1 MHKDI
6 AFTGYSQHHRAFLR
20 PRTGIQPMFTEPAGM
35 RIMRMPMKQITGHR
49 KLLRSCGREGDHTST
64 SMLLDEKIA
73 SGEFEMMLRNE
84 ARVLEAILRVHV
96 AGNDTPMPMK
106 VLRSDHELLAYTQ
119 PK

>member
-1 MHKDI
+1 M
-6 AFTGYSQHHRAFLR
+6 L
-20 PRTGIQPMFTEPAGM
+20 PEPAGV
-35 RIMRMPMKQITGHR
+35 RIMRMPMEQITGHR
-49 KLLRSCGREGDHTST
+49 QLVRSRGGEGKDTAK

-73 SGEFEMMLRNE
+73 SGEFEMMLRHE

-106 VLRSDHELLAYTQ
+106 VLRSDHELLAYAQ